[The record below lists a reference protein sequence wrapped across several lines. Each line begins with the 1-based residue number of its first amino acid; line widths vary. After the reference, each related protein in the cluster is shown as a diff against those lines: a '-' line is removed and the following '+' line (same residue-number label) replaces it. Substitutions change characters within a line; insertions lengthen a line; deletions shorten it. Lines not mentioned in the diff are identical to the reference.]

1 MEVYLD
7 YENIIKIAKELKCTA
22 IHPGYGFLS
31 ESADFARACDE
42 NGIIFI
48 GPKAEH
54 IELFGDKITSKNAMK
69 EIGVPVLE
77 GTSTPI
83 TDKKEA
89 EKISQE
95 IGFPVIIKAA
105 FGGGGRG
112 MRVVHEAKQ
121 FDALFDA
128 ATNEAKN
135 ILEMVICL

>member
-1 MEVYLD
+1 VSL
-7 YENIIKIAKELKCTA
+7 TFVST
-22 IHPGYGFLS
+22 GFLS

-42 NGIIFI
+42 NGLIFI

-105 FGGGGRG
+105 FGGGGI
-112 MRVVHEAKQ
+112 VNSDLKKTANIPSK
-121 FDALFDA
+121 
-128 ATNEAKN
+128 KN
-135 ILEMVICL
+135 KIGGFRIF